1 MQGLF
6 PQTREPGFH
15 PSRPANGVAVEDDSA
30 VRLNSEALHD
40 LVGPMNQMRS
50 MADLLLK
57 KHRGKLDDEAEA
69 LLGFIQ
75 TASDRLQNFVA
86 GLRRHTRIVGQRQP
100 ARTFDANAILA
111 GAIAMIQPAIEQ
123 SQAEVTHDLL
133 PEVYGDPTQISYVFA
148 SLIDNSI
155 KFRSEQ
161 PPCIYVRA
169 TIDGKAWVFSVSDNG
184 IGIDP
189 KHADRIFGVFKRVHN
204 DAYPGAGM
212 GLPIVKRIIETH
224 GGTISVESHLG
235 QGATFFFT
243 LPMPGK

>member
-6 PQTREPGFH
+6 PQTREPGFQ
-15 PSRPANGVAVEDDSA
+15 PSRPANVGAVEDDGA
-30 VRLNSEALHD
+30 VRLNADALHD

-57 KHRGKLDDEAEA
+57 KHRGQLDDETAD

-75 TASDRLQNFVA
+75 AASDRLQTLVA

-100 ARTFDANAILA
+100 SRMFDANAILA
-111 GAIAMIQPAIEQ
+111 GAIAMIEPAIEQ
-123 SQAEVTHDLL
+123 NQAQVTHDLL
-133 PEVYGDPTQISYVFA
+133 PEAYGDPTQISYVFA
-148 SLIDNSI
+148 SLIDNAV

-161 PPCIYVRA
+161 PPRIHVRA
-169 TIDGKAWVFSVSDNG
+169 TTNGKAWVFSVTDNG

-204 DAYPGAGM
+204 DVYPGAGM
-212 GLPIVKRIIETH
+212 GLPISRRIIESH
-224 GGTISVESHLG
+224 GGTIWVDSHLG
-235 QGATFFFT
+235 QGATFSFT
-243 LPMPGK
+243 LPMPEN

>member
-1 MQGLF
+1 MQALL
-6 PQTREPGFH
+6 PQRRG
-15 PSRPANGVAVEDDSA
+15 PSYLSGPVNYAAAEDDGA
-30 VRLNSEALHD
+30 VQLNSDALHD

-57 KHRGKLDDEAEA
+57 KQRGHLDDETEA

-75 TASDRLQNFVA
+75 AASNRLENLVA
-86 GLRRHTRIVGQRQP
+86 GLRRHIRIVGQRQP
-100 ARTFDANAILA
+100 ARMFDANAILA

-123 SQAEVTHDLL
+123 NHAQITHDLL
-133 PEVYGDPTQISYVFA
+133 PQVYGDPTQISYLFA

-161 PPCIYVRA
+161 PPRISVGA
-169 TIDGKAWVFSVSDNG
+169 TTDGKTWIFSVSDNG

-189 KHADRIFGVFKRVHN
+189 KHADRIFGVFKRINN

-212 GLPIVKRIIETH
+212 GLPIARRIIERH
-224 GGTISVESHLG
+224 GGGISVESHLG
-235 QGATFFFT
+235 QGATFSFT
-243 LPMPGK
+243 LPIPGN